1 MRQKILVALLLLS
14 ITTAC
19 SHETILPAAQGAAE
33 KMYHQYASRSGLTVA
48 VVSGYPSAGD
58 TVNAVMLQAHDWS
71 AWNDL
76 LREFGLP
83 YQPDSTVKTSSAMV
97 ANFHLDTADG
107 ILDSRF
113 DSLLRAMMQ
122 ERGLSDSNIVFGHR
136 QEWVNGQKVL
146 DSTVRGRNLP
156 DSSIVIRRRQE
167 WVNGQKVFDSS
178 FITDGVPSLVNNHLA
193 QVTLDHGQTGYLIH
207 TESDDLTL
215 WLFFYGNKNQYNSI
229 LSRIR

>member
-1 MRQKILVALLLLS
+1 MRQKTLVTLLLLS
-14 ITTAC
+14 VTTAC
-19 SHETILPAAQGAAE
+19 SHETILPAAQSAAE
-33 KMYHQYASRSGLTVA
+33 KVYHQYASRSGLTVA

-58 TVNAVMLQAHDWS
+58 TVNTVMLQAHDWS

-76 LREFGLP
+76 LQEFGLP
-83 YQPDSTVKTSSAMV
+83 QQPDSTVKTTSATV
-97 ANFHLDTADG
+97 ANFHRDTTDG

-122 ERGLSDSNIVFGHR
+122 QRGLSDSNIVFGHR

-156 DSSIVIRRRQE
+156 DSSIVIRHRQE
-167 WVNGQKVFDSS
+167 WVNGQKVSDYSS
-178 FITDGVPSLVNNHLA
+178 VADIVQSLANNHLA

-207 TESDDLTL
+207 TDSDNLTL
-215 WLFFYGNKNQYNSI
+215 WLFFYGNRDQYNAI
-229 LSRIR
+229 LNRIR